1 MRLAWK
7 LGRVAGI
14 DFYVHPTFLVVFFM
28 FQGIFPGG
36 RLSPLNIL
44 MVLAIFGCVLLHELG
59 HALMARSFGINTHDI
74 TLYPIGGVARLE
86 RMPCGTGFRAVD
98 RPCGPSSEFRDCSGF
113 DRILFHGWRPVDP
126 LHVAGFVPPT
136 ITNGQPGTRPL
147 QLDSRLSN
155 GWRRVLAVPERLL
168 GRVPATMTAARVGRG
183 LAVVFGLLS
192 LAYNPLT
199 VALVHVALASFIYMA
214 ASAEEAQV
222 VAEERR
228 RQGFGA
234 DSTGIWT
241 APPGYYWVR
250 RGNGLWQLAPVGVR
264 IAEPTQPVSPWR

>member
-1 MRLAWK
+1 MNFAIVLGLIAFFFMGGDLLTLYTWQA
-7 LGRVAGI
+7 LFLQQLLMVNLVLGLFNLIPAFPMDGGRVLRA
-14 DFYVHPTFLVVFFM
+14 L
-28 FQGIFPGG
+28 
-36 RLSPLNIL
+36 LS
-44 MVLAIFGCVLLHELG
+44 
-59 HALMARSFGINTHDI
+59 
-74 TLYPIGGVARLE
+74 
-86 RMPCGTGFRAVD
+86 
-98 RPCGPSSEFRDCSGF
+98 
-113 DRILFHGWRPVDP
+113 GW
-126 LHVAGFVPPT
+126 
-136 ITNGQPGTRPL
+136 
-147 QLDSRLSN
+147 
-155 GWRRVLAVPERLL
+155 L

-264 IAEPTQPVSPWR
+264 IGEPTQPASQWR

>member
-1 MRLAWK
+1 MNFAIVLGLIAFFFMGGDLLTLYTWQA
-7 LGRVAGI
+7 LFLQQLLMVNLVLGLFNLIPAFPMDGGRVLRA
-14 DFYVHPTFLVVFFM
+14 L
-28 FQGIFPGG
+28 
-36 RLSPLNIL
+36 LS
-44 MVLAIFGCVLLHELG
+44 
-59 HALMARSFGINTHDI
+59 
-74 TLYPIGGVARLE
+74 
-86 RMPCGTGFRAVD
+86 
-98 RPCGPSSEFRDCSGF
+98 
-113 DRILFHGWRPVDP
+113 GW
-126 LHVAGFVPPT
+126 
-136 ITNGQPGTRPL
+136 
-147 QLDSRLSN
+147 
-155 GWRRVLAVPERLL
+155 L

-264 IAEPTQPVSPWR
+264 IGEPTQPASQWRKANRRNAVLLMRRMILEQRRRESHEIPLRPRELCQPRRLASAQAELGEARARQR